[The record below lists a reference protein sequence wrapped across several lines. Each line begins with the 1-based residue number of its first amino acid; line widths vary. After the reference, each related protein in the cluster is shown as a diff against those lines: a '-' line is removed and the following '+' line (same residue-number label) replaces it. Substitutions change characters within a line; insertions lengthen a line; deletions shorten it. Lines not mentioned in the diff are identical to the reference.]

1 MYDSIDDPCTYENS
15 LVLIN
20 KLHIQDANTLI
31 QAESQIYDAKILTA
45 PPIGNFD
52 YKHLQALHKYLFA
65 EIYDWAGEA
74 RTVNIAKNTN
84 YAGTAMFAMFD
95 RIEPEITKTLNR
107 LNNIPIEKD
116 NIEVFSERIS
126 EYFNEINAAHPF
138 REGNGRTNRL
148 FCSELAKTEGYYID
162 WDAMDQKAYID
173 ASIQGTL
180 NADYSVMA
188 MLIRDNTRNYLLQN
202 NRLYVYFQEYTN
214 RYIAYMQNKTKKNK
228 TALNH
233 LALKIKTDYPKD
245 IEVLYNK
252 ARKFM
257 NSQLPL
263 NFKAAKNIALA
274 ADNDIYS
281 FTLILCSNNIQLPH
295 ALSN

>member
-1 MYDSIDDPCTYENS
+1 MYDSIDDPYTYENS

-20 KLHIQDANTLI
+20 NYGIRDAQLL
-31 QAESQIYDAKILTA
+31 AEAEKDVYLTKISE
-45 PPIGNFD
+45 PPPSGNFD
-52 YKHLQALHKYLFA
+52 YKHLQTLHKHLFA

-74 RTVNIAKNTN
+74 RIVNIAKNTN
-84 YAGTAMFAMFD
+84 YAGTTMFAMFD
-95 RIEPEITKTLNR
+95 RIEPELTKTLNR
-107 LNNIPIEKD
+107 LNSIPIEKN
-116 NIEVFSERIS
+116 NIEVFSEKVS

-148 FCSELAKTEGYYID
+148 FCSELAKTQGYYID

-202 NRLYVYFQEYTN
+202 NRLYVYFQEYAN
-214 RYIAYMQNKTKKNK
+214 RYIAYMQNKTKENK
-228 TALNH
+228 VVLDH
-233 LALKIKTDYPKD
+233 LALKIKTDCPKD
-245 IEVLYNK
+245 IEILYNK

-257 NSQLPL
+257 NTNLLLSLE
-263 NFKAAKNIALA
+263 AAKNIALA
-274 ADNDIYS
+274 TDNDIYS
-281 FTLILCSNNIQLPH
+281 FTLILCSNNIKLSH